1 MNLFQRLLYRRLCA
15 EASPE
20 GGDGGGAAPGGTEPA
35 PASDPASTT
44 VSDPAPEGKPA
55 DPEKEPE
62 GGKTA
67 EELAAEKEAKEKAEK
82 EAAEK
87 AEKEKKPTV
96 PEKYEF
102 KAPEGVEQLDPQA
115 LAVFEPIAKELGLSQ
130 EQAQKLVDIYPQI
143 QQQQAE
149 LWSKQVT
156 DWGEQVKADKE
167 IGGDKL
173 TASVGQAQKALDQF
187 GTPALRDYLH
197 TSGLGNHP
205 ELVRAFAKV
214 GKMMSEDKII
224 MPNQGGQRSA
234 ADILYGKKE

>member
-1 MNLFQRLLYRRLCA
+1 MNLFERLLYRRLCA
-15 EASPE
+15 EASPD
-20 GGDGGGAAPGGTEPA
+20 GGDGGGAAPAGTEQSPAAADAPVETGKSEPTDADKPA
-35 PASDPASTT
+35 PTDP
-44 VSDPAPEGKPA
+44 DA
-55 DPEKEPE
+55 DKSKDAEKDKAKEPD
-62 GGKTA
+62 KKD
-67 EELAAEKEAKEKAEK
+67 EK
-82 EAAEK
+82 
-87 AEKEKKPTV
+87 PVV

-149 LWSKQVT
+149 AWSKQVT
-156 DWGEQVKADKE
+156 DWGDQVKADKE

-187 GTPALRDYLH
+187 GTPALREYLES
-197 TSGLGNHP
+197 SGLGNHP

-224 MPNQGGQRSA
+224 VPNQGGQRSA

>member
-1 MNLFQRLLYRRLCA
+1 MNLFERLLYRRLCA
-15 EASPE
+15 EASPD
-20 GGDGGGAAPGGTEPA
+20 GGDGGGAAPAGTEPA
-35 PASDPASTT
+35 PASDPA
-44 VSDPAPEGKPA
+44 
-55 DPEKEPE
+55 KEPE
-62 GGKTA
+62 VDKAG
-67 EELAAEKEAKEKAEK
+67 EKDKAKEP
-82 EAAEK
+82 
-87 AEKEKKPTV
+87 EKKDEKPVV

-149 LWSKQVT
+149 AWSKQVT
-156 DWGEQVKADKE
+156 DWGDQVKADKE

-187 GTPALRDYLH
+187 GTPALREYLEQ
-197 TSGLGNHP
+197 SGLGNHP

-224 MPNQGGQRSA
+224 VPNQGGQRSA

>member
-1 MNLFQRLLYRRLCA
+1 MNLFERLMYRRLCS
-15 EASPE
+15 EAPPE
-20 GGDGGGAAPGGTEPA
+20 GGDGGAAPAA
-35 PASDPASTT
+35 PAATGDNPAADPNAANSGEG
-44 VSDPAPEGKPA
+44 DNPEGEGKQ
-55 DPEKEPE
+55 E

-67 EELAAEKEAKEKAEK
+67 EELAAEKGAKEKADK

-87 AEKEKKPTV
+87 DKKPAA

-102 KAPEGVEQLDPQA
+102 TPPEGQELDANA

-149 LWSKQVT
+149 AWSKQVS

-167 IGGDKL
+167 IGGDKFN
-173 TASVGQAQKALDQF
+173 ASVGAAQRALDQF
-187 GTPALRDYLH
+187 GNPELREYLNA
-197 TSGLGNHP
+197 SGLGNHP
-205 ELVRAFAKV
+205 ALVRFCAKV
-214 GKMMSEDKII
+214 GKAMAEDSFVV
-224 MPNQGGQRSA
+224 PNQGGQRSA

>member
-20 GGDGGGAAPGGTEPA
+20 GGDGGGAAPAGTEPV
-35 PASDPASTT
+35 PASDPAPTPASE
-44 VSDPAPEGKPA
+44 PAPEGKPA
-55 DPEKEPE
+55 DPAKEPE
-62 GGKTA
+62 VDKAG
-67 EELAAEKEAKEKAEK
+67 EKDKAKEP
-82 EAAEK
+82 
-87 AEKEKKPTV
+87 EKKDEKPVV

-149 LWSKQVT
+149 AWSKQVT
-156 DWGEQVKADKE
+156 DWGDQVKADKE

-187 GTPALRDYLH
+187 GTPALRDYLES
-197 TSGLGNHP
+197 SGLGNHP

-224 MPNQGGQRSA
+224 LPNQGGQRSA

>member
-1 MNLFQRLLYRRLCA
+1 MNLFERLMYRRLCS
-15 EASPE
+15 EAPPE
-20 GGDGGGAAPGGTEPA
+20 GGDGGAAPAATGDNPA
-35 PASDPASTT
+35 AAANAANPNPGEGEN
-44 VSDPAPEGKPA
+44 PEGEGKQ
-55 DPEKEPE
+55 D

-67 EELAAEKEAKEKAEK
+67 EELAAEKEAKEKADK

-87 AEKEKKPTV
+87 AEKEKKPAA

-102 KAPEGVEQLDPQA
+102 TPPEGQELDANA

-149 LWSKQVT
+149 AWSKQVS

-167 IGGDKL
+167 IGGDKFN
-173 TASVGQAQKALDQF
+173 TSVGAAQRALDQF
-187 GTPALRDYLH
+187 GNTELREYLNA
-197 TSGLGNHP
+197 SGLGNHP
-205 ELVRAFAKV
+205 ALVRFCAKV
-214 GKMMSEDKII
+214 GKAMAEDTFVV
-224 MPNQGGQRSA
+224 PNQGGQRSA

>member
-1 MNLFQRLLYRRLCA
+1 MNLFERLLYRRLCA

-20 GGDGGGAAPGGTEPA
+20 GGDGGGAAPAGTEQSPAADAPVETGKPDPADADKPA
-35 PASDPASTT
+35 PT
-44 VSDPAPEGKPA
+44 APDA
-55 DPEKEPE
+55 DKSKDAEKDKAKEPE
-62 GGKTA
+62 KKD
-67 EELAAEKEAKEKAEK
+67 EKLV
-82 EAAEK
+82 
-87 AEKEKKPTV
+87 V

-149 LWSKQVT
+149 AWSKQVT
-156 DWGEQVKADKE
+156 DWGDQVKADKE

-187 GTPALRDYLH
+187 GTPALRDYLEN
-197 TSGLGNHP
+197 SGLGNHP

>member
-1 MNLFQRLLYRRLCA
+1 MNLFERLLYRRLCA
-15 EASPE
+15 EASPD
-20 GGDGGGAAPGGTEPA
+20 GGDSGGAAPAGTEPT
-35 PASDPASTT
+35 PASDPVPTPA
-44 VSDPAPEGKPA
+44 SDPAPEGKPA
-55 DPEKEPE
+55 APAKDPEGDKAAEKDKAKEPE
-62 GGKTA
+62 KKD
-67 EELAAEKEAKEKAEK
+67 EK
-82 EAAEK
+82 
-87 AEKEKKPTV
+87 PVV

-149 LWSKQVT
+149 AWSKQVT
-156 DWGEQVKADKE
+156 DWGDQVKADKE

-187 GTPALRDYLH
+187 GTPALREYLES
-197 TSGLGNHP
+197 SGLGNHP

-234 ADILYGKKE
+234 ADVLYGNKG

>member
-1 MNLFQRLLYRRLCA
+1 MNLFERLMYRRLCS

-20 GGDGGGAAPGGTEPA
+20 GGDGGAAPAATGDK
-35 PASDPASTT
+35 PASADNSANPNPGEGDNSEG
-44 VSDPAPEGKPA
+44 EGKQ
-55 DPEKEPE
+55 E
-62 GGKTA
+62 GSKTA
-67 EELAAEKEAKEKAEK
+67 EELAAEKEAKEKADK

-87 AEKEKKPTV
+87 AEKEKKPAA

-102 KAPEGVEQLDPQA
+102 TPPEGQELDANA

-149 LWSKQVT
+149 AWSKQVA

-167 IGGDKL
+167 IGGDKFN
-173 TASVGQAQKALDQF
+173 ASVGAAQRALDQF
-187 GTPALRDYLH
+187 GNTELREYLNA
-197 TSGLGNHP
+197 SGLGNHP
-205 ELVRAFAKV
+205 ALVRFCAKV
-214 GKMMSEDKII
+214 GKAMAEDTFVV
-224 MPNQGGQRSA
+224 PNQGGQRSA

>member
-15 EASPE
+15 EASPD
-20 GGDGGGAAPGGTEPA
+20 GGDGGGAPAGTEQSLAAADA
-35 PASDPASTT
+35 PVETGKPDPADADKPEPT
-44 VSDPAPEGKPA
+44 APDANKSKDA
-55 DPEKEPE
+55 DKDKAKEPE
-62 GGKTA
+62 KKD
-67 EELAAEKEAKEKAEK
+67 EK
-82 EAAEK
+82 
-87 AEKEKKPTV
+87 PVV

-149 LWSKQVT
+149 AWSKQVT
-156 DWGEQVKADKE
+156 DWGDQVKADKE

-187 GTPALRDYLH
+187 GTPALREYLEQ
-197 TSGLGNHP
+197 SGLGNHP

-224 MPNQGGQRSA
+224 VPNQGGQRSA

>member
-1 MNLFQRLLYRRLCA
+1 MNLFERLMHQRLCS
-15 EASPE
+15 EAPPE
-20 GGDGGGAAPGGTEPA
+20 GGDGGAAPAA
-35 PASDPASTT
+35 PAATGDNPAADANAANSGEG
-44 VSDPAPEGKPA
+44 DNPEGEGKQ
-55 DPEKEPE
+55 E

-67 EELAAEKEAKEKAEK
+67 EELAAEKDAKEKADK

-87 AEKEKKPTV
+87 AEKEKKSAA

-102 KAPEGVEQLDPQA
+102 TPPEGQELDANA

-149 LWSKQVT
+149 AWSKQVA

-167 IGGDKL
+167 IGGDKFN
-173 TASVGQAQKALDQF
+173 ASVGAAQRALDQF
-187 GTPALRDYLH
+187 GNPELREYLNA
-197 TSGLGNHP
+197 SGLGNHP
-205 ELVRAFAKV
+205 ALVRFCAKV
-214 GKMMSEDKII
+214 GKAMAEDTFVV
-224 MPNQGGQRSA
+224 PNQGGQRSA

>member
-1 MNLFQRLLYRRLCA
+1 MNLFERLLYRRLCA

-20 GGDGGGAAPGGTEPA
+20 GGDGGGAAPAGTEQSPAAADATVETGKPDPADADKPA
-35 PASDPASTT
+35 PT
-44 VSDPAPEGKPA
+44 APDA
-55 DPEKEPE
+55 DKSKDAEKDKAKEPE
-62 GGKTA
+62 KKD
-67 EELAAEKEAKEKAEK
+67 EK
-82 EAAEK
+82 
-87 AEKEKKPTV
+87 PVV

-149 LWSKQVT
+149 VWSKQVT

-187 GTPALRDYLH
+187 GTPALREYLH

>member
-1 MNLFQRLLYRRLCA
+1 MNLFQRLLMRRLMS
-15 EASPE
+15 EAPADGGE
-20 GGDGGGAAPGGTEPA
+20 GGA
-35 PASDPASTT
+35 PAT
-44 VSDPAPEGKPA
+44 VADPAPVAEAPAEAGNLDPVPADKPA
-55 DPEKEPE
+55 ETDPDAGKGSEKDKPKEPD
-62 GGKTA
+62 KKD
-67 EELAAEKEAKEKAEK
+67 EK
-82 EAAEK
+82 
-87 AEKEKKPTV
+87 PVV

-130 EQAQKLVDIYPQI
+130 DQAQKLVDIYPQI

-149 LWSKQVT
+149 AWSKQVT
-156 DWGEQVKADKE
+156 DWGDQVKADKE

-187 GTPALRDYLH
+187 GTPALRDYLES
-197 TSGLGNHP
+197 SGLGNHP

-224 MPNQGGQRSA
+224 VPNQGGQRSA
-234 ADILYGKKE
+234 ADVLYGKN

>member
-20 GGDGGGAAPGGTEPA
+20 GGDGGGAAPAGTESA

-55 DPEKEPE
+55 DPAKEPE
-62 GGKTA
+62 VDKAG
-67 EELAAEKEAKEKAEK
+67 EKDKAKEP
-82 EAAEK
+82 
-87 AEKEKKPTV
+87 EKKDEKPVV

-149 LWSKQVT
+149 AWSKQVT
-156 DWGEQVKADKE
+156 DWGDQVKADKE

-173 TASVGQAQKALDQF
+173 TASVGQAQRALDQF
-187 GTPALRDYLH
+187 GTPALREYLES
-197 TSGLGNHP
+197 SGLGNHP

-234 ADILYGKKE
+234 ADVLYGNKG

>member
-1 MNLFQRLLYRRLCA
+1 MNLFERLLYRRLCA
-15 EASPE
+15 EASPD
-20 GGDGGGAAPGGTEPA
+20 GGDAGGAAPAGTESA

-44 VSDPAPEGKPA
+44 VSDPDPEGKPA
-55 DPEKEPE
+55 DPAKEPE
-62 GGKTA
+62 VDKAGEKGK
-67 EELAAEKEAKEKAEK
+67 AKEP
-82 EAAEK
+82 
-87 AEKEKKPTV
+87 EKKDEKPVV

-234 ADILYGKKE
+234 ADVLYGNKG